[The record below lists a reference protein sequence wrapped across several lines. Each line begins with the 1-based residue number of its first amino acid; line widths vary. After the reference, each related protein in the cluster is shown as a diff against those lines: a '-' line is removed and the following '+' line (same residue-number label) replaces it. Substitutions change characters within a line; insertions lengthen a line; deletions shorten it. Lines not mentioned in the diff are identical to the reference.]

1 MHSAGMRAV
10 TSEHQHISIAVADL
24 RVWSRNRSTRGKMMT
39 TAVATPLQVKGG
51 AFLIEDRSPNEI
63 FTAEDLDE
71 EHLAIARTVDQFWT
85 NDVEPHLEAI
95 RQQTPGVALSV
106 LRKAAELGLAAI
118 PIPEK
123 FGGMEMDLPSVMIAG
138 EHLARDAS
146 YGSWHSSHTGIGTL
160 PVLFFG
166 NEEQKRKYLPK
177 LAKVELLAAYA
188 LTEPLA
194 GSDALAVRTRADL
207 SADGRYYVLNG
218 QKMWITNGGAADLF
232 TVFAKVGGE
241 KFTAF
246 LVERS
251 FPGVT
256 SGAEEHKMGIKGSST
271 TAVYFDNVRV
281 PIENVLGEIGRGHII
296 AFNILNIGRLKLG
309 PGAVGGAKNVLA
321 ICLKYAKERKAFGSA
336 IAEFG
341 AIQHK
346 LAEMAIRTFAVESMV
361 WRVVGL
367 IESKLAQSAHD
378 THADSQTELKA
389 VEEYAAEC
397 SMIKVYASEMLDY
410 VVDEGVQIHGGYGYH
425 QDYAVERAY
434 RDSRIN
440 RIFEGTNEINRL
452 LITGMLLKRAARGQ
466 LGLFTAVQAVV
477 GGPGNGATASA
488 STDKDEDTRLVQSAK
503 KIALFTIGIAYQKY
517 GAELEKQQEIVMN
530 ISDIVMEVFS
540 MESSLLRSRK
550 LAASSKGTNAAN
562 MCAVFLHEAMDRV
575 EVSARN
581 VIGACSAG
589 HALRENMATL
599 RGFANFDPLDGVAL
613 RRNIAG
619 RLLAAARYTV

>member
-1 MHSAGMRAV
+1 
-10 TSEHQHISIAVADL
+10 
-24 RVWSRNRSTRGKMMT
+24 MT
-39 TAVATPLQVKGG
+39 TAIATPLQAKGG

-63 FTAEDLDE
+63 FTAEDLNE

-95 RQQTPGVALSV
+95 RLQKPGIALEV

-123 FGGMEMDLPSVMIAG
+123 FGGMEMDLPSVMIAS
-138 EHLARDAS
+138 EHLAKDAS

-160 PVLFFG
+160 PILFFG

-207 SADGRYYVLNG
+207 SPDGKHYVLNG

-271 TAVYFDNVRV
+271 TAVYFDNVKV
-281 PIENVLGEIGRGHII
+281 PVENVLGEIGRGHII
-296 AFNILNIGRLKLG
+296 AFNILNLGRLKLG

-346 LAEMAIRTFAVESMV
+346 LAEMAIRTYAVESMV

-367 IESKLAQSAHD
+367 IESRLAQSND
-378 THADSQTELKA
+378 DRNSDSQTELKA
-389 VEEYAAEC
+389 VEQYAAEC

-466 LGLFTAVQAVV
+466 LALIPAIQAVLSGSARRETSFA
-477 GGPGNGATASA
+477 GG
-488 STDKDEDTRLVQSAK
+488 DEETRLVHNAK
-503 KIALFTIGIAYQKY
+503 EIALFTIGIAHQRY
-517 GAELEKQQEIVMN
+517 GAEFEKQQEIVMN
-530 ISDIVMEVFS
+530 ISDIVMEVFA

-550 LAASSKGTNAAN
+550 LAASGKGANAAN
-562 MCAVFLHEAMDRV
+562 MCAVFLREAMDRI
-575 EVSARN
+575 EISSRQ
-581 VIGACSAG
+581 VIGSSSDG
-589 HALRENMATL
+589 KVLRENMTAL
-599 RGFANFDPLDGVAL
+599 RGFANYDPVDAIAL

-619 RLLAAARYTV
+619 RLLAAECYTV

>member
-1 MHSAGMRAV
+1 
-10 TSEHQHISIAVADL
+10 
-24 RVWSRNRSTRGKMMT
+24 MMT
-39 TAVATPLQVKGG
+39 TAAATPLQVKGG
-51 AFLIEDRSPNEI
+51 AFLIEDRLPNEI
-63 FTAEDLDE
+63 FTAEDLNE
-71 EHLAIARTVDQFWT
+71 EHLAIAHTVDQFWT

-95 RQQTPGVALSV
+95 RQQTPGIALSV
-106 LRKAAELGLAAI
+106 LRKAAGLGLAAI

-166 NEEQKRKYLPK
+166 NEEQKRRYLPK

-207 SADGRYYVLNG
+207 SADGKYYVLNG

-281 PIENVLGEIGRGHII
+281 PVENVLGEIGRGHII

-309 PGAVGGAKNVLA
+309 PAAVGGAKNVLA

-346 LAEMAIRTFAVESMV
+346 LAEMAIRTFVAESMV

-367 IESKLAQSAHD
+367 IESQLALSAHD
-378 THADSQTELKA
+378 NDKHADSQTELKA

-466 LGLFTAVQAVV
+466 LALIPAVQAVLNDTV
-477 GGPGNGATASA
+477 KETTGSAGA
-488 STDKDEDTRLVQSAK
+488 DEEARLVQNAK
-503 KIALFTIGIAYQKY
+503 KIALFTIRIAYQKH

-530 ISDIVMEVFS
+530 ISDIIMEVFA

-550 LAASSKGTNAAN
+550 LAASGKGTNAAD
-562 MCAVFLHEAMDRV
+562 MCAVFLREAMDRV

-589 HALRENMATL
+589 HALQENMATL
-599 RGFANFDPLDGVAL
+599 RGFANYDPLDGVAL